1 MLASTS
7 YVTILNKQVSLQLEE
22 RRWKLFTR
30 LSEEPVLSRIKYKKL
45 LKMFNEEEEV
55 NESPSDSEMVS
66 LTAKV
71 LVTKDLAAFVFLKY
85 IFSIIAMLESRN
97 PIRTF
102 EQIT

>member
-30 LSEEPVLSRIKYKKL
+30 LSEESVLSRIKSEKL

-55 NESPSDSEMVS
+55 NDSEMVS

-85 IFSIIAMLESRN
+85 IFSIIAMLESRKLE
-97 PIRTF
+97 TL
-102 EQIT
+102 

>member
-1 MLASTS
+1 ML
-7 YVTILNKQVSLQLEE
+7 VTILNKQISLQLEA

-30 LSEEPVLSRIKYKKL
+30 LSEESVLSRIKSEKL

-55 NESPSDSEMVS
+55 NDSEMVS

-71 LVTKDLAAFVFLKY
+71 LVTKDLAGFVFLKY

-97 PIRTF
+97 PLRTF